1 MKRKIKAIIQDV
13 IFSDQEL
20 FKYSFLI
27 VFATLLGMIINYFFQ
42 VIVGRFLGPSDYGI
56 FGSLIAILYII
67 SVFGGAINTSIT
79 KISSEF
85 FVKKEI
91 TKIKRILRIYS
102 LRFIFIGFILAFLF
116 SFFSSFISDFLKTNE
131 LFSIILLGISFP
143 LTFLSSNLFGILR
156 GMQRFK
162 EYAIISVSQPIIK
175 LALALILIFLGFK
188 VSGAIGSV
196 VISGVFV
203 CILAFYY
210 LKDVLKEKEERF
222 DRSLLIKYSLPVF
235 ILSFCIT
242 AMINLD
248 ILLIKNLFSSEES
261 GFYVA
266 ASTLSKIVFWISGSL
281 IIVMFPKTA
290 SLNISEKSKARKIFR
305 TTIVYTFLISLLFLC
320 ITFLFPEFVINFAFG
335 KDFLKAGE
343 IIFLFFVFMSL
354 ISISQIIL
362 NYDLSI
368 NNTKPIYILPIF
380 VFVEILLIYFFHS
393 SLTQV
398 IKNLVL
404 LNFLLLIFLMIFN
417 IKEFLE

>member
-1 MKRKIKAIIQDV
+1 MRRRIKAIIQDT

-20 FKYSFLI
+20 FRYSFLM
-27 VFATLLGMIINYFFQ
+27 VFATMLAMIINYFFQ
-42 VIVGRFLGPSDYGI
+42 VLVGRFLGPSDYGI
-56 FGSLIAILYII
+56 FGSLMAILYLI

-85 FVKKEI
+85 FAKKEI
-91 TKIKRILRIYS
+91 SKIKRVLTTYSFRLLILGSS
-102 LRFIFIGFILAFLF
+102 LAILLFLF
-116 SFFSSFISDFLKTNE
+116 SSYISNFLKTDE
-131 LFSIILLGISFP
+131 FFSIILLAISFP

-162 EYAIISVSQPIIK
+162 EYAFISVLQPIIK

-188 VSGAIGSV
+188 VSGAVGAV
-196 VISGVFV
+196 VISGFFV
-203 CILAFYY
+203 CGLAFYY
-210 LKDVLKEKEERF
+210 LKDVLKEKGKRF
-222 DRSLLIKYSLPVF
+222 DKTLLIKYSLPVF

-248 ILLIKNLFSSEES
+248 ILLVKNLFSSEES

-281 IIVMFPKTA
+281 IVVMFPKAT

-305 TTIVYTFLISLLFLC
+305 TTIIYTLIISFAFLFF
-320 ITFLFPEFVINFAFG
+320 TFLFPDFVIYFAFG
-335 KDFLKAGE
+335 ENFLKASE
-343 IIFLFFVFMSL
+343 IIFLFFVLMSL
-354 ISISQIIL
+354 ISIIQIIL

-368 NNTKPIYILPIF
+368 DKIKPIYILPIF
-380 VFVEILLIYFFHS
+380 VFFEILLIYLFHS
-393 SLTQV
+393 SLIQV

-404 LNFLLLIFLMIFN
+404 LNLFLLTFLVIFN
-417 IKEFLE
+417 IKELFE

>member
-42 VIVGRFLGPSDYGI
+42 VVVGRFLGPSDYGI

-102 LRFIFIGFILAFLF
+102 LRFLFIGFILAFLF
-116 SFFSSFISDFLKTNE
+116 SFFSSFISNFLKTNE
-131 LFSIILLGISFP
+131 LFSIILLAISFP

-162 EYAIISVSQPIIK
+162 EYALISVLQPIIK

-266 ASTLSKIVFWISGSL
+266 SSTLSKIVFWISGSL

-290 SLNISEKSKARKIFR
+290 SLNISEKSEARKIFR
-305 TTIVYTFLISLLFLC
+305 TTIVYTFLISLLFLF

-343 IIFLFFVFMSL
+343 IIFLFFVLMSL

-380 VFVEILLIYFFHS
+380 VFAEILLIYLFHS
-393 SLTQV
+393 SLIQV

-404 LNFLLLIFLMIFN
+404 LNLSLLIFLVISN
-417 IKEFLE
+417 IKEFFE

>member
-1 MKRKIKAIIQDV
+1 MKRKFRAIIQDV

-20 FKYSFLI
+20 FRYSFLI
-27 VFATLLGMIINYFFQ
+27 VFATMLGMIINYFFQ
-42 VIVGRFLGPSDYGI
+42 VIVGRFLGPSDYGV
-56 FGSLIAILYII
+56 FGSLMAILYII
-67 SVFGGAINTSIT
+67 SVFGGAINISIT

-85 FVKKEI
+85 FVKKE
-91 TKIKRILRIYS
+91 TSKIKRIFKTYS
-102 LRFIFIGFILAFLF
+102 LRLLIIGSILSFLFFLF
-116 SFFSSFISDFLKTNE
+116 SSSISKFLKTNE
-131 LFSIILLGISFP
+131 IFSIILLAISFP
-143 LTFLSSNLFGILR
+143 LTFVSSNIFGIMR

-162 EYAIISVSQPIIK
+162 EYAIISVLQPIIK
-175 LALALILIFLGFK
+175 LALALILISFGFK
-188 VSGAIGSV
+188 VSGAIGAIV
-196 VISGVFV
+196 VSGVFV
-203 CILAFYY
+203 CFFALYY

-222 DRSLLIKYSLPVF
+222 EKTLLIKYSLPVL

-305 TTIVYTFLISLLFLC
+305 TTIVYTLLISLAFLFF
-320 ITFLFPEFVINFAFG
+320 TFLFPDFVIYFAFG
-335 KDFLKAGE
+335 ENFLKAGE
-343 IIFLFFVFMSL
+343 IIFLFFVLMSL
-354 ISISQIIL
+354 ISIIQIIL

-368 NNTKPIYILPIF
+368 DKIKPIYILPIF
-380 VFVEILLIYFFHS
+380 VIAEIFLIYSFHS
-393 SLTQV
+393 SLLEI

-404 LNFLLLIFLMIFN
+404 LNSFLLILLLAFN
-417 IKEFLE
+417 VREFLE

>member
-305 TTIVYTFLISLLFLC
+305 TTIVYTFLISLLFLF

>member
-102 LRFIFIGFILAFLF
+102 LRFLFIGFILAFLF

-305 TTIVYTFLISLLFLC
+305 TTIVYTFLISLLFLF